1 MIENK
6 LRSDDEIDLLELF
19 MALWRGKW
27 LISTFVTICF
37 VIALGYTQLSPREY
51 SIKAPYSVHYEFD
64 KGMVER
70 ILFSSLG
77 SDWVKDSNVELG
89 EYVTFKTASRNPLDI
104 EVYEQ
109 IFDTIGKSLNEVILA
124 QHKLDFEIIQEF
136 DEPLLNT
143 NSSAEK
149 LLEAR
154 RIIFQIENAGT
165 LAVSFKNSNLYLV
178 RPKTKL
184 ILALSIILGGFLGAA
199 TVLARNAVKSRKP
212 IGT

>member
-1 MIENK
+1 MTENK

-77 SDWVKDSNVELG
+77 SEWVKESNADLG
-89 EYVTFKTASRNPLDI
+89 GYITFKTATKNPLDI
-104 EVYEQ
+104 EVYQQ
-109 IFDTIGKSLNEVILA
+109 IFDTIGTSVNEIILA
-124 QHKLDFEIIQEF
+124 QYKLNFDIIQEF

-143 NSSAEK
+143 DSSAEK

-165 LAVSFKNSNLYLV
+165 LAVSFKNPNLYLV
-178 RPKTKL
+178 QPKTKL
-184 ILALSIILGGFLGAA
+184 ILALSIVLGGFLGAA
-199 TVLARNAVKSRKP
+199 TVLARNAIKSRKP
-212 IGT
+212 LEA

>member
-1 MIENK
+1 MTENK

-27 LISTFVTICF
+27 LISTFVTIF
-37 VIALGYTQLSPREY
+37 FFIALGYTQLSPREY

-77 SDWVKDSNVELG
+77 SEWVKESNVELG
-89 EYVTFKTASRNPLDI
+89 EYATFKTASRNPLDI

-109 IFDTIGKSLNEVILA
+109 IFDTIRKSVNEIILA
-124 QHKLDFEIIQEF
+124 QYKLNFDIIQEF
-136 DEPLLNT
+136 DESLLNT

-165 LAVSFKNSNLYLV
+165 LAVSFKNPNLYLV

-184 ILALSIILGGFLGAA
+184 ILALSIVLGGFLGAA

>member
-1 MIENK
+1 MTENK

-27 LISTFVTICF
+27 LISTFVTIF
-37 VIALGYTQLSPREY
+37 FFIALGYTQLSPREY

-64 KGMVER
+64 KGMIER

-89 EYVTFKTASRNPLDI
+89 EYVTFKTASREPLNI

-124 QHKLDFEIIQEF
+124 QHKLGFEIIQEF

-143 NSSAEK
+143 NSSA
-149 LLEAR
+149 
-154 RIIFQIENAGT
+154 
-165 LAVSFKNSNLYLV
+165 
-178 RPKTKL
+178 
-184 ILALSIILGGFLGAA
+184 
-199 TVLARNAVKSRKP
+199 
-212 IGT
+212 